1 MRVIGT
7 ESAAAGTVTSSAGTG
22 SGGFKKG
29 GFKSSFSSVKAAAPA
44 PVKRNVLGD
53 EEDDERMEV
62 DKDRKQDKDQETV
75 EKLGTDESDTDEEE
89 YPPGSY
95 YDPRR
100 PTECSATCS
109 GRL

>member
-1 MRVIGT
+1 MIGT

-29 GFKSSFSSVKAAAPA
+29 GFKSSFSSVKAAPPPA

-53 EEDDERMEV
+53 EDDDESMVV
-62 DKDRKQDKDQETV
+62 DKDRNQDKDRETV